1 MVLRLAI
8 DSKTKYMAIIAIDF
22 SINSTAIC
30 VQHNNKL
37 DWYNIVSNLNLERKP
52 FIVHKELAES
62 SDNVHII
69 GYERNKPKDLDYSDE
84 QSFKI
89 SNADLHSD
97 IIISALESHI
107 SGFGTIIT
115 FEGYSYGSK
124 GNSFIDLIAY
134 NTFLKTKIMMEC
146 HNGIQVVAPK
156 SVKKHFTGNGNAG
169 KPMMVNSFRDRT
181 DTILKNDPVHNYI
194 SSLDFGDNVPKPID
208 DLVDAFAI
216 LKYTEDRMKRS

>member
-1 MVLRLAI
+1 
-8 DSKTKYMAIIAIDF
+8 MAIIAIDF

-30 VQHNNKL
+30 VQHNNRI

-69 GYERNKPKDLDYSDE
+69 GYDRNKPKNLDYSDE

-89 SNADLHSD
+89 MNANQHSD
-97 IIISALESHI
+97 IIINALEPYIH
-107 SGFGTIIT
+107 GFSTIIT

-134 NTFLKTKIMMEC
+134 NTFLKTKLMMEC
-146 HNGIQVVAPK
+146 ENGIQVVAPK
-156 SVKKHFTGNGNAG
+156 TVKKFFTGNGNAG
-169 KPMMVNSFRDRT
+169 KPMMVESFSNRT
-181 DTILKNDPVHNYI
+181 DKILKNDPVHNYI
-194 SSLDFGDNVPKPID
+194 TSQSFGNDIPKPID

-216 LKYTEDRMKRS
+216 LKYTEDKLKNSSVGDNLN

>member
-1 MVLRLAI
+1 
-8 DSKTKYMAIIAIDF
+8 MAIIAIDF

-37 DWYNIVSNLNLERKP
+37 DWYNIVSNLNLSRKG
-52 FIVHKELAES
+52 FSVHKELSES

-69 GYERNKPKDLDYSDE
+69 GYDRNKPKDLDYSDE

-89 SNADLHSD
+89 TNANQHSD
-97 IIISALESHI
+97 IIMSALEPYI
-107 SGFGTIIT
+107 DGFGTIIT

-134 NTFLKTKIMMEC
+134 NTFLKTKLMMEC
-146 HNGIQVVAPK
+146 QNGIQVVAPK
-156 SVKKHFTGNGNAG
+156 SVKKDFTGNGNAG
-169 KPMMVNSFRDRT
+169 KPMMVETFSKRT
-181 DTILKNDPVHNYI
+181 DSILANDPVHNYV
-194 SSLDFGDNVPKPID
+194 SSQSFGDNIPKPID

-216 LKYTEDRMKRS
+216 LKYTEERIKQVKEKTHHSA